1 MLSEGLVDADRHH
14 FEAAT
19 VVLHS
24 LLNSESARAE
34 NKRRQSVV
42 EWIDD
47 LSTKLLGIRALPVGA
62 SLSNTSP
69 LISNEEVELSLFFD
83 KNDSPRGDRWY
94 LTLYEALC
102 NHSNEDKDKMNAWRL
117 PASTI
122 VERISF
128 ITVAQKLEALVDG
141 SIVSIKPNDISSLV
155 FASLLDDFDKAVGCK
170 SLLKRSILLI
180 KAWCIYEA
188 PLIRLNDAKGA

>member
-1 MLSEGLVDADRHH
+1 MLAEGLGDADRHH

-47 LSTKLLGIRALPVGA
+47 LSTRLLGIRALPVGA

-102 NHSNEDKDKMNAWRL
+102 NHSNEDKDKMDAWRH
-117 PASTI
+117 PSKV

-128 ITVAQKLEALVDG
+128 ITVAQKLEAIVDG

-155 FASLLDDFDKAVGCK
+155 FASLLDDFDKAVGGK

-188 PLIRLNDAKGA
+188 PLLRPNDAKGA

>member
-1 MLSEGLVDADRHH
+1 MLAEGLGDADRHH

-102 NHSNEDKDKMNAWRL
+102 NHSNEDKDKMDAWRH
-117 PASTI
+117 PSKV

-128 ITVAQKLEALVDG
+128 ITVAQKLEAIVDG

-155 FASLLDDFDKAVGCK
+155 FASLLDDFDKAVGGK

-188 PLIRLNDAKGA
+188 PLLRPNDAKGA

>member
-1 MLSEGLVDADRHH
+1 MLTGGLGDADRHH
-14 FEAAT
+14 CEAAT
-19 VVLHS
+19 VVLHG
-24 LLNSESARAE
+24 LLNSESARTE

-42 EWIDD
+42 EWIDG

-69 LISNEEVELSLFFD
+69 LISNEEVELTLFFD
-83 KNDSPRGDRWY
+83 KNDNPRGDRWY

-102 NHSNEDKDKMNAWRL
+102 NHSDEDKDKMNAWRF
-117 PASTI
+117 PTSTT

-128 ITVAQKLEALVDG
+128 FTGLQKLEAVVDG
-141 SIVSIKPNDISSLV
+141 SIVSIKPNDICSLV
-155 FASLLDDFDKAVGCK
+155 FACLLDDFDKAVGGK

-188 PLIRLNDAKGA
+188 PLLRPHDAKGT